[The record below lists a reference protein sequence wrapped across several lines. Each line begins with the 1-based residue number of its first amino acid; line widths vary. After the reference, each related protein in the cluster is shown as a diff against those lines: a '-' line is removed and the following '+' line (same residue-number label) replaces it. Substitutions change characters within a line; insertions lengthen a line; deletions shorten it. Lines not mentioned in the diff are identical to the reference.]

1 MPQNILEAT
10 PFPECTTNCKCI
22 EYFGV
27 CECESICPWKFDQ
40 EGNYLSEEDIMKRKV
55 GLK

>member
-40 EGNYLSEEDIMKRKV
+40 EGNYLSKEDIMKRKAV
-55 GLK
+55 

>member
-10 PFPECTTNCKCI
+10 PFPECTTNCKCVK
-22 EYFGV
+22 YFGV

-40 EGNYLSEEDIMKRKV
+40 DGNPKMINKKNGV
-55 GLK
+55 GNN